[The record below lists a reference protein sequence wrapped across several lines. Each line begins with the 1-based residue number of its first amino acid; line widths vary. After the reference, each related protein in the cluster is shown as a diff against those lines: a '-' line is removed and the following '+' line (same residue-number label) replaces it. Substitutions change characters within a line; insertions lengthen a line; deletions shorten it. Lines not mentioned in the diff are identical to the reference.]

1 LFSSRAGANNFAPS
15 IPILFLERLRIFRFA
30 HYPSGFLPMATAKT
44 SEVLAPMKQFDKFI
58 ALRGILESNL
68 IKNGQFGSF

>member
-1 LFSSRAGANNFAPS
+1 
-15 IPILFLERLRIFRFA
+15 
-30 HYPSGFLPMATAKT
+30 MATAKT

-58 ALRGILESNL
+58 ALRGTFESNL